1 MGIITVLWEKGKEF
15 KRDFKKITA
24 GAVLTPILYL
34 IAFGFGL
41 RPLYEGGDYL
51 RFLVPGLVCM
61 TSMTAS
67 FSAVIQ
73 NMSVQRLYERAL
85 DQVLMSPTP
94 LWQFLMGQV
103 IGGMLRGIYGSVVIM
118 LITLPLN
125 IGLIFNAFSFLILC
139 LNGLVFA
146 SFALCLS
153 FLAKSYAD
161 APRFTQ
167 YIIMPMTFLCNTF
180 FSAASMPGIIGKILG
195 GLPLSLSCSAVR
207 RIANGSGPVYGEAA
221 AITVYLIVIV
231 FITVNF
237 AYKKKNL

>member
-1 MGIITVLWEKGKEF
+1 LGIITVLWEKWTEF
-15 KRDFKKITA
+15 KRDFLKITA
-24 GAVLTPILYL
+24 GAVLTPVLYL
-34 IAFGFGL
+34 VAFGFGL
-41 RPLYEGGDYL
+41 RPVYEGGDYL
-51 RFLVPGLVCM
+51 RFLIPGLVCM
-61 TSMTAS
+61 TSMTSS

-103 IGGMLRGIYGSVVIM
+103 IGGMLRGIYGSLMIM
-118 LITLPLN
+118 LITLPLDT
-125 IGLIFNAFSFLILC
+125 GLVFNSFSFLILC
-139 LNGLVFA
+139 LNGLFFA

-161 APRFTQ
+161 APRFTS

-180 FSAASMPGIIGKILG
+180 FSSSALPGIIGKIIG
-195 GLPLSLSCSAVR
+195 DLPLSLSCSAVR
-207 RIANGSGPVYGEAA
+207 RIANESGPVCGEVALL
-221 AITVYLIVIV
+221 TVYLTAVVSVTVI
-231 FITVNF
+231 F